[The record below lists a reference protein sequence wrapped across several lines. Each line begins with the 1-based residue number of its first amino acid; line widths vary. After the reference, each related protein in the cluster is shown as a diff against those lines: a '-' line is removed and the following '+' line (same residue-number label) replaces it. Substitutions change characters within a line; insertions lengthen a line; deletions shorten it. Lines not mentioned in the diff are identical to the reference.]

1 MPRSRRASGASGGRF
16 EGHRAAEGMKLRIEL
31 NDFAARGLRAEAARQ
46 GISVEDLAAYAVV
59 YYLADLDSGRVTRK
73 PPPVRRP

>member
-1 MPRSRRASGASGGRF
+1 
-16 EGHRAAEGMKLRIEL
+16 MKLRIEL